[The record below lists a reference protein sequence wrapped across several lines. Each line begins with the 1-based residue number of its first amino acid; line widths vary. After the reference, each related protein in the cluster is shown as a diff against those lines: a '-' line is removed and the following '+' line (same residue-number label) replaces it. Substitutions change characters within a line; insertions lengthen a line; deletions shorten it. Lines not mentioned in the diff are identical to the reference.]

1 MSEYV
6 RACVRACTLLH
17 CYPADTALHCVT
29 SACKILPQWS
39 SLVCSLEQILSVC
52 SICCSLSPLLSGVS
66 PPPNQPANT
75 VCVRSCWSRHQ
86 SSHKSSCLS
95 CLSHQE
101 GVVQAQ
107 VQFSDLVCALW
118 QLHCLVMSLGF
129 KIYGLNSKLSPVQN
143 VSYYNK
149 TDR

>member
-6 RACVRACTLLH
+6 RACVRACTLSH
-17 CYPADTALHCVT
+17 CYHADTALHCVT

-39 SLVCSLEQILSVC
+39 SLVCRLEQILSVC
-52 SICCSLSPLLSGVS
+52 FTCCSLSPLLQGDS
-66 PPPNQPANT
+66 PHPNQQT
-75 VCVRSCWSRHQ
+75 SLGCVSSCWSRHQ

-107 VQFSDLVCALW
+107 VQFSDLVCALR

-129 KIYGLNSKLSPVQN
+129 RIYDLYSKLSPVQN